1 MRALFRFV
9 AIAVMALAALAVL
22 SVGLPQVWYPMWFD
36 QGAFAACGDV
46 LRRGGVFLR
55 ECWDVRGPLTPALY
69 ALATVFSQTQA
80 AVFAFNLAW
89 QAASAVLLG
98 ILARRMFG
106 GAPAGVVA
114 GALLWLTMATL
125 NYWSVAQAEGFA
137 NLFFIA
143 ATLCVWEAT
152 YRMDRR
158 QTWLLI
164 AGGAFAGALFWFKY
178 PFALYALALMGWALA
193 THRRIATATWIGAG
207 ALLAIGLGGIY
218 FAIGG
223 AQDDLLLHLRYA
235 ITNFHDKPLSE
246 RWAWLTGL
254 FWIEITTFVQVGSTP
269 TAGFK
274 DTVPQ
279 VQLLGRGY
287 PFIMLL
293 AALGAVRSLW
303 RARVGGG
310 LALLWLITTVALNLW
325 QGHSYRYHF
334 IIWLPPLALLAGAA
348 FGDIRLG
355 HPVRRALAPLLFIVA
370 AAGQVLAM
378 WPWMRDAYDNVIAQG
393 KPPRTLYLESKE
405 AAQLHLAEFLRDNT
419 LPEERIAVFSDTP
432 VVYFLAQ
439 RRSATRFPYLRW
451 AEESRD
457 AGVQAELADAYLSDL
472 TRDPPRFFALTR
484 DGFPW
489 ASARFIE
496 TWKRMPEVN
505 RFVEENYEYVGE
517 NGPYLLFRKRA

>member
-1 MRALFRFV
+1 
-9 AIAVMALAALAVL
+9 
-22 SVGLPQVWYPMWFD
+22 
-36 QGAFAACGDV
+36 
-46 LRRGGVFLR
+46 
-55 ECWDVRGPLTPALY
+55 
-69 ALATVFSQTQA
+69 
-80 AVFAFNLAW
+80 
-89 QAASAVLLG
+89 
-98 ILARRMFG
+98 
-106 GAPAGVVA
+106 
-114 GALLWLTMATL
+114 
-125 NYWSVAQAEGFA
+125 
-137 NLFFIA
+137 
-143 ATLCVWEAT
+143 
-152 YRMDRR
+152 
-158 QTWLLI
+158 
-164 AGGAFAGALFWFKY
+164 
-178 PFALYALALMGWALA
+178 
-193 THRRIATATWIGAG
+193 
-207 ALLAIGLGGIY
+207 
-218 FAIGG
+218 
-223 AQDDLLLHLRYA
+223 
-235 ITNFHDKPLSE
+235 
-246 RWAWLTGL
+246 
-254 FWIEITTFVQVGSTP
+254 
-269 TAGFK
+269 
-274 DTVPQ
+274 
-279 VQLLGRGY
+279 
-287 PFIMLL
+287 
-293 AALGAVRSLW
+293 
-303 RARVGGG
+303 
-310 LALLWLITTVALNLW
+310 
-325 QGHSYRYHF
+325 
-334 IIWLPPLALLAGAA
+334 LLAGAA

-419 LPEERIAVFSDTP
+419 LPQERIAVFSDTP